1 MISNL
6 KNNLKNKA
14 NISSLFNYD
23 SNPSTKTSSTI
34 EDFID
39 ITEEFIDN
47 DVKEKKEMLKKFIK
61 DSISIIFE
69 SRKEKIN
76 NEFSLNTS
84 KNSEFSNNQFD
95 NNLFNPEL
103 DEFFIYNDFY
113 KDKNELQKFNIEFYL
128 TKKTDNSIIKELVEK
143 WKLTFDLNIRNN
155 EKNIQNFK
163 NKINI
168 YIKSIIL
175 YTRLLPLYQFNNS
188 NKDND
193 DYMIE
198 FKLYQNK
205 SKEKGKFTKNHSGK
219 IEIKNS
225 DLFYFK
231 IGIKYYNSKELEN
244 IFGKKDEI
252 DDNKITNDNNPINK
266 INNDEK
272 NIKTCSTEINKEKI
286 KEIDSDSDDSSFYLV
301 LDFKEEERKPNI
313 ENSNLNKKESTKKSK
328 RKSSFFSNPEET
340 TEDCS
345 PRTSNLKNNFRTS
358 ERSNENNISFF
369 STRKSFIKTENNII
383 NSIIKDYFS
392 LKDKIENLNS
402 SIIIKTDKFLKYAKG
417 CG

>member
-1 MISNL
+1 MHKKAFNL
-6 KNNLKNKA
+6 KG
-14 NISSLFNYD
+14 
-23 SNPSTKTSSTI
+23 
-34 EDFID
+34 
-39 ITEEFIDN
+39 
-47 DVKEKKEMLKKFIK
+47 
-61 DSISIIFE
+61 FE
-69 SRKEKIN
+69 SI
-76 NEFSLNTS
+76 
-84 KNSEFSNNQFD
+84 
-95 NNLFNPEL
+95 
-103 DEFFIYNDFY
+103 
-113 KDKNELQKFNIEFYL
+113 
-128 TKKTDNSIIKELVEK
+128 
-143 WKLTFDLNIRNN
+143 
-155 EKNIQNFK
+155 
-163 NKINI
+163 
-168 YIKSIIL
+168 
-175 YTRLLPLYQFNNS
+175 
-188 NKDND
+188 
-193 DYMIE
+193 
-198 FKLYQNK
+198 
-205 SKEKGKFTKNHSGK
+205 
-219 IEIKNS
+219 
-225 DLFYFK
+225 
-231 IGIKYYNSKELEN
+231 
-244 IFGKKDEI
+244 
-252 DDNKITNDNNPINK
+252 NKITNDNNPINK